1 MNKIEILK
9 IDYTKEELLV
19 LTENKQT
26 NFRFIELLDVEIQ
39 EFQNDEKLEII
50 FTALGSLV
58 GLAVGEWTAI
68 AGGGLSGWLIS
79 KLFKKKNYFLTLFLV
94 NNSKYSFTT
103 NEENKDRYFISIKNL
118 FNNFLKQ
125 EFSKYIIITDN
136 WKLNINNIN
145 SKNYIAFSEIF
156 TNFNFSL
163 HQVAEYQI
171 KKETLVSPDNKNLIK
186 NYLDTYY
193 SADLTR
199 KKNNH
204 EYIKNNL
211 DNKNLEGLIV
221 SQKKAVLTDDD
232 STLINAGAGSGKTK
246 TILHKIS
253 YLLDS
258 KKIKP
263 EEILILAYN
272 RNVKDELID
281 RIIKFKN
288 NYLKKEF
295 KKIADKSIYTFHGY
309 GARQLKGNKKAKFDE
324 KISSFE
330 SELRIKK
337 GKEIDKIIS
346 ILSDKKDFKDNLLNY
361 FSEYFYS
368 YKDYFK
374 DIKNFD
380 DYEKY
385 IRNIGQITL
394 SGIPMRSYEEVEIAN
409 YLFIN
414 GIKFEYEKE
423 YEGNYI
429 YNSTKADFSLKE
441 KNHLKNLNEKK
452 YRPDFYL
459 SDYQI
464 YIEHF
469 ALNKNNEAPNFFK
482 NPTGYYQ
489 QYLEKIQVHKNNNTK
504 LITTFSWEKSD
515 GILIKN
521 LEKKLTEN
529 NVKFKK
535 LTDNEIIEIFK
546 KSGKLNRFTE
556 LVSTFLSHYKSN
568 ETTTEIIKNKILFIS
583 GENNKRRCLIFL
595 KLFEEIFTEYQNN
608 LKNNNEIDFDDM
620 IIKGKEK
627 LQDEKYKYIIVD
639 EFQDISQGRA
649 NFLKRLQEVN
659 NAKLYCVGD
668 DWQSINQFSGG
679 DVTIFSKDF
688 TKIFGFCE
696 RVDIDKTFRYGK
708 LLNKISSKFIQKNP
722 SQLKKIVEPIN
733 DIVDSNIFF
742 YDKNIFSEVIKKLIS
757 EKNKKIFILGR
768 YNLDKYDIN
777 LRKKFFKSNIV
788 TNYEIKDLIK
798 KNKTYIEYKTIH
810 GSKGLEADI
819 VCVINMFPGKYGFPS
834 QMENDEIL
842 FLVLPNPENFPNA
855 EERRLMYVAMT
866 RAKKELHLFSGNQFY
881 TSDFIKELKEDYKIN
896 NVNTKIEY
904 QISNDRIRYCPQHKI
919 KLVRRSS
926 YKGIFY
932 ACPKFFSLEKCK
944 YTENIN

>member
-1 MNKIEILK
+1 LNKIEILK

-94 NNSKYSFTT
+94 NNNKYSFTT

-118 FNNFLKQ
+118 FNNFLKL

-171 KKETLVSPDNKNLIK
+171 KKETLVSPDNKSLIK

-346 ILSDKKDFKDNLLNY
+346 ILTDKKDFKDNLLNY

-423 YEGNYI
+423 YVGNYI

-521 LEKKLTEN
+521 IEKKLTEN

-535 LTDNEIIEIFK
+535 LNDNEIIEIFK

-595 KLFEEIFTEYQNN
+595 KLFEQIFTEYQNN

-620 IIKGKEK
+620 IIKG
-627 LQDEKYKYIIVD
+627 I
-639 EFQDISQGRA
+639 
-649 NFLKRLQEVN
+649 
-659 NAKLYCVGD
+659 C
-668 DWQSINQFSGG
+668 SINIPRGW
-679 DVTIFSKDF
+679 
-688 TKIFGFCE
+688 
-696 RVDIDKTFRYGK
+696 
-708 LLNKISSKFIQKNP
+708 
-722 SQLKKIVEPIN
+722 
-733 DIVDSNIFF
+733 
-742 YDKNIFSEVIKKLIS
+742 KNIINCFS
-757 EKNKKIFILGR
+757 
-768 YNLDKYDIN
+768 
-777 LRKKFFKSNIV
+777 
-788 TNYEIKDLIK
+788 
-798 KNKTYIEYKTIH
+798 
-810 GSKGLEADI
+810 
-819 VCVINMFPGKYGFPS
+819 
-834 QMENDEIL
+834 
-842 FLVLPNPENFPNA
+842 
-855 EERRLMYVAMT
+855 
-866 RAKKELHLFSGNQFY
+866 
-881 TSDFIKELKEDYKIN
+881 
-896 NVNTKIEY
+896 
-904 QISNDRIRYCPQHKI
+904 
-919 KLVRRSS
+919 
-926 YKGIFY
+926 
-932 ACPKFFSLEKCK
+932 
-944 YTENIN
+944 